1 MTGFDYALMSAA
13 FMAIFITVNPLSKV
27 PFFIVL
33 TDGYTK
39 KQKKKVI
46 VNSIKVS
53 IVVLITF
60 AVLGRFLFDLLN
72 VGFIALEF
80 VGAVILIKIGYDML
94 MGQTAKFK
102 SSKEE
107 KQEAIDEGKVGVVPL
122 AIPMI
127 AGPSAMITSMIYV
140 GESTGMLEV
149 SFVLASILITCLIT
163 YVLLI
168 KSEPIYKRIG
178 DLGITATLRIMGLLI
193 ASIGV
198 QMFMGNLIEF
208 AIIIKSSIAGG

>member
-13 FMAIFITVNPLSKV
+13 FMAIFITINPLSKV

>member
-149 SFVLASILITCLIT
+149 SFVLASILITC
-163 YVLLI
+163 
-168 KSEPIYKRIG
+168 
-178 DLGITATLRIMGLLI
+178 
-193 ASIGV
+193 
-198 QMFMGNLIEF
+198 
-208 AIIIKSSIAGG
+208 

>member
-1 MTGFDYALMSAA
+1 MTDFDYALMSAA

-39 KQKKKVI
+39 EQKKKVI

-53 IVVLITF
+53 IMVLITF

-80 VGAVILIKIGYDML
+80 VGALILIKIGYDML
-94 MGQTAKFK
+94 MGHTAKFK
-102 SSKEE
+102 SSEEE
-107 KQEAIDEGKVGVVPL
+107 KQDAINEGKVGVVPL

-140 GESTGMLEV
+140 GESSGMLEI
-149 SFVLASILITCLIT
+149 SFILFSILITCLIT
-163 YVLLI
+163 YVLLM
-168 KSEPIYKRIG
+168 KSEVVYERIG

-198 QMFMGNLIEF
+198 QMLMRNLIEF
-208 AIIIKSSIAGG
+208 AIVIKSSIATG

>member
-46 VNSIKVS
+46 INSIKVS
-53 IVVLITF
+53 IAVLITF

-149 SFVLASILITCLIT
+149 SFVLASILITCIIT

-168 KSEPIYKRIG
+168 KSEPIYKQIG

-198 QMFMGNLIEF
+198 QMFMSNLIEF

>member
-1 MTGFDYALMSAA
+1 MAGFDYALMSAA

-33 TDGYTK
+33 TDGYSK
-39 KQKKKVI
+39 EQKKKVI
-46 VNSIKVS
+46 INSIKVS
-53 IVVLITF
+53 ITVLITF
-60 AVLGRFLFDLLN
+60 AVIGRFLFDLLN

-80 VGAVILIKIGYDML
+80 VGALILIKIGYDML

-107 KQEAIDEGKVGVVPL
+107 KQDAIDEGKVGVVPL

-140 GESTGMLEV
+140 GESTSMLEV
-149 SFVLASILITCLIT
+149 LFVLFSILVTCLIT
-163 YVLLI
+163 YILLI
-168 KSEPIYKRIG
+168 RSEPIYKRIG

-198 QMFMGNLIEF
+198 QMLMSNLIEF